1 MTPGGPIRNSIALEG
16 LGFSHFAKP
25 SGWISLFTGALGHK
39 IETPGLEEHLQNN
52 GDEKKTSLCDFGKES
67 ESYRV
72 EFLREKM
79 FLLLSFSPSLYV
91 IYTPNTFY

>member
-1 MTPGGPIRNSIALEG
+1 MTPSGPIGNSIALEG
-16 LGFSHFAKP
+16 FHTLQSHHE
-25 SGWISLFTGALGHK
+25 GWISLFTGALGHK

-52 GDEKKTSLCDFGKES
+52 GDERKTSLCDFGKES

-79 FLLLSFSPSLYV
+79 FLLLSFSPSLYMV
-91 IYTPNTFY
+91 YTPNTFY